1 MQWLLFTVAH
11 LKVDRDLDDVDAHG
25 HNMSAGCAVVP
36 GTRVTLESVGEV
48 ARVQEMV
55 SKIVVTSSDRL
66 LDAV

>member
-36 GTRVTLESVGEV
+36 GTRVTLESVG
-48 ARVQEMV
+48 Q
-55 SKIVVTSSDRL
+55 ISSEIISQSE
-66 LDAV
+66 